1 MNTKHTIKE
10 NQGPGGEQSTQYLDI
25 ISFYLNMC
33 SVANY
38 SRQALSVACI
48 LGERSWEVWGKY
60 FDICVSPQNL
70 SRNVLI
76 GLTLH
81 LEFVH
86 LLFMLKLP
94 RKNLRR
100 QRRKKKE
107 VKAKKQKKPK
117 KLRRRKKKMK
127 VLGRN
132 KPLRRKIE
140 PPFLNY
146 SRNNSPEIRSIPSP
160 TNQLSCRYYMN

>member
-1 MNTKHTIKE
+1 MKE
-10 NQGPGGEQSTQYLDI
+10 NQGPGEEQSIQYLDI
-25 ISFYLNMC
+25 ISFCLNMC

-38 SRQALSVACI
+38 SQQALSVACI

-86 LLFMLKLP
+86 LLFYVKAA
-94 RKNLRR
+94 KEESEEAKEEEEGGEGKEAEETKEAEEEEKKDEGAGEE
-100 QRRKKKE
+100 QATKKKDWT
-107 VKAKKQKKPK
+107 
-117 KLRRRKKKMK
+117 
-127 VLGRN
+127 
-132 KPLRRKIE
+132 
-140 PPFLNY
+140 PF
-146 SRNNSPEIRSIPSP
+146 P
-160 TNQLSCRYYMN
+160 